1 MENKLENFEKLISE
15 LSAEFAVE
23 ETTVYFI
30 ILQALNQLEEIT
42 DIELKEKELQS
53 IRNLYKVCDDLIKK
67 LDK

>member
-1 MENKLENFEKLISE
+1 MKNKLENFEKLISE

>member
-1 MENKLENFEKLISE
+1 MEKQQNFRELISE
-15 LSAEFAVE
+15 LSKEHKIEA
-23 ETTVYFI
+23 TTVYFI

>member
-53 IRNLYKVCDDLIKK
+53 IRNLYKVGDDLIKK

>member
-1 MENKLENFEKLISE
+1 MEKQQNFRELISE

-30 ILQALNQLEEIT
+30 IMQSLNQLDEIT

-53 IRNLYKVCDDLIKK
+53 IRNLCKVGDYLIKK

>member
-1 MENKLENFEKLISE
+1 MKNKLENFEKLISE

-30 ILQALNQLEEIT
+30 IMQSLNQLEEIT

-53 IRNLYKVCDDLIKK
+53 IRNLYKVGDYLIKK

>member
-1 MENKLENFEKLISE
+1 MEKQQNFRELISE
-15 LSAEFAVE
+15 LSKEHKIEA
-23 ETTVYFI
+23 TTVYFI
-30 ILQALNQLEEIT
+30 ILQALNQLDEIT

>member
-1 MENKLENFEKLISE
+1 MEKLENFEKLISE

-30 ILQALNQLEEIT
+30 IMQSLNKLQEIT

-53 IRNLYKVCDDLIKK
+53 IRNLYKVGDDLINKSK
-67 LDK
+67 EL

>member
-1 MENKLENFEKLISE
+1 MEKQQNFRELISE

-30 ILQALNQLEEIT
+30 IMQSLNQLEEIT
-42 DIELKEKELQS
+42 DIKPNEKELQS
-53 IRNLYKVCDDLIKK
+53 IRNLYKIGDDLIKK

>member
-1 MENKLENFEKLISE
+1 MKNKLENFEKLISE

-53 IRNLYKVCDDLIKK
+53 IRNLYKVGDDLIKK
-67 LDK
+67 LAK

>member
-1 MENKLENFEKLISE
+1 MEKLENFEKLISE

-30 ILQALNQLEEIT
+30 IMQSLNQLQEIT

-53 IRNLYKVCDDLIKK
+53 IRNLYKVGDDLINKNK
-67 LDK
+67 

>member
-1 MENKLENFEKLISE
+1 MEKQQNFRELISE
-15 LSAEFAVE
+15 LSKEHKIEA
-23 ETTVYFI
+23 TTVYFI

-53 IRNLYKVCDDLIKK
+53 IRNLYKVGDDLIKK

>member
-1 MENKLENFEKLISE
+1 MEKQQNFRELISE

-30 ILQALNQLEEIT
+30 IMQSLNQLQEIT

-53 IRNLYKVCDDLIKK
+53 IRKLYKVGDDLINKNK
-67 LDK
+67 

>member
-1 MENKLENFEKLISE
+1 MKNKLENFEKLISE

-30 ILQALNQLEEIT
+30 ILQALNQLEKIT
-42 DIELKEKELQS
+42 YIELKEKELQS

>member
-1 MENKLENFEKLISE
+1 MEKQQNFRELISE

-30 ILQALNQLEEIT
+30 IMQSLNKLQEIT

-53 IRNLYKVCDDLIKK
+53 IRNLYKVGDDLINKSK
-67 LDK
+67 EL

>member
-1 MENKLENFEKLISE
+1 MEKQQNFRELISE
-15 LSAEFAVE
+15 LSKEHKIEA
-23 ETTVYFI
+23 TTVYFI

-53 IRNLYKVCDDLIKK
+53 IRNLYKVGDYLIKK

>member
-1 MENKLENFEKLISE
+1 MEKQQNFRELISE

-30 ILQALNQLEEIT
+30 IMQSLNQLEEIT

-53 IRNLYKVCDDLIKK
+53 IRNLYKVGDDLIKK
-67 LDK
+67 L

>member
-1 MENKLENFEKLISE
+1 MEKQQNFRELISE

-30 ILQALNQLEEIT
+30 IMQSLNQLEEIT

-53 IRNLYKVCDDLIKK
+53 IRNLYKVGDDLINENK
-67 LDK
+67 

>member
-1 MENKLENFEKLISE
+1 MKNKLENFEKLISE

-30 ILQALNQLEEIT
+30 ILQALNQLDEIT

-53 IRNLYKVCDDLIKK
+53 IRNLYKVGDDLIKK
-67 LDK
+67 LAK

>member
-23 ETTVYFI
+23 ETPVYFI
-30 ILQALNQLEEIT
+30 IMQSLNQLEKIT
-42 DIELKEKELQS
+42 YIELKEKELQS

>member
-1 MENKLENFEKLISE
+1 MKNKLENFEKLISE

-30 ILQALNQLEEIT
+30 IMQSLNQLQEIT

-53 IRNLYKVCDDLIKK
+53 IRNIYKVGDDLIKK